1 MATNVT
7 NAPSPSKVW
16 NIGLWGVQALL
27 ALMFGMA
34 GLMKASQPLDV
45 LVTSLPWVANV
56 PAGLVRVIGIAEFAG
71 ALGMILPAA
80 TRILPVLTPAAG
92 AGLTTVM
99 VLAAG
104 YHVMHAEY
112 PAIAF
117 NAVLGLLAA
126 FVAWGRLS
134 KAPIAPRN

>member
-7 NAPSPSKVW
+7 NAPSPSKAW
-16 NIGLWGVQALL
+16 NIGLWGVQ
-27 ALMFGMA
+27 
-34 GLMKASQPLDV
+34 
-45 LVTSLPWVANV
+45 
-56 PAGLVRVIGIAEFAG
+56 
-71 ALGMILPAA
+71 
-80 TRILPVLTPAAG
+80 AAG